1 MGGYQPLL
9 AVDADL
15 VEQDVPAVA
24 QQLLVAQVYFGF
36 QGSAPGCQL
45 SAISYQLSAFSFQLS
60 AFSFQ
65 LSIAWSREHAGCQ
78 KRIGP
83 AQ

>member
-45 SAISYQLSAFSFQLS
+45 SAISFQLS
-60 AFSFQ
+60 AFS
-65 LSIAWSREHAGCQ
+65 CQ
-78 KRIGP
+78 
-83 AQ
+83 

>member
-15 VEQDVPAVA
+15 VEQYVPAVA

-36 QGSAPGCQL
+36 QGSAPGCQP
-45 SAISYQLSAFSFQLS
+45 S

>member
-36 QGSAPGCQL
+36 QRSAPDV
-45 SAISYQLSAFSFQLS
+45 SFR
-60 AFSFQ
+60 
-65 LSIAWSREHAGCQ
+65 LSIAGES
-78 KRIGP
+78 
-83 AQ
+83 

>member
-45 SAISYQLSAFSFQLS
+45 SAISFQLS

>member
-15 VEQDVPAVA
+15 VEQYVPAVA

-36 QGSAPGCQL
+36 QRSAPVCQRSAISYQL
-45 SAISYQLSAFSFQLS
+45 SAISYQLSIGGSH
-60 AFSFQ
+60 
-65 LSIAWSREHAGCQ
+65 EHAGCQ

>member
-1 MGGYQPLL
+1 MGGDEALL
-9 AVDADL
+9 AIDADL

-36 QGSAPGCQL
+36 QRSAPGCQL
-45 SAISYQLSAFSFQLS
+45 SAVSC
-60 AFSFQ
+60 Q
-65 LSIAWSREHAGCQ
+65 LSIAWSRQHAGCQ